1 VSSAVRLWRAAQRQW
16 EVSVKSHALWFMCLF
31 FALASTAWAASET
44 ANSCAKELSL
54 SQVVAI
60 VDRELAHRF
69 GSAERPLPR
78 EIEIRRVGCE
88 YVYTEWQDLDVV
100 GAWFGV
106 TIAYNGQVA
115 HFEYGH

>member
-1 VSSAVRLWRAAQRQW
+1 MRARAV
-16 EVSVKSHALWFMCLF
+16 WFTCVF
-31 FALASTAWAASET
+31 FALESAAWAASEGP
-44 ANSCAKELSL
+44 SVCAKELGL
-54 SQVVAI
+54 SEVVAI
-60 VDRELAHRF
+60 VDRELADRF

-88 YVYTEWQDLDVV
+88 YIYTEWHNLEQV

-106 TIAYNGQVA
+106 TIADNGQVA